1 MSIEITITDNEFQ
14 DFIIHSE
21 RYVIGRSTYVVNDF
35 CETVKKYLERLSNN
49 TLSVLIHDIDSELEY
64 ELPLDSCWRDLLF
77 ALKVEYSNRKGG
89 QYGLICEYKGNVY
102 LCYRDIKI
110 KTAQGWVDGVR
121 YYNDKLECFVRVAS
135 DFDKKFKEV
144 PQSS

>member
-1 MSIEITITDNEFQ
+1 MSFEITITNNEFQ